1 MSTFVRLGLV
11 GLCLALLE
19 GCQSPNISRSDV
31 LVSVTIDCSSLAR
44 VRVAVIKVFEAAE
57 FEGKSVFDPEMVFE
71 RRGSLGDNLL
81 RGGLLSAKTIERV
94 RVRVT
99 PLGAETFRLDCS
111 AFTVQY
117 AGDRVMEDEYRIR
130 RKEPYQRLFEQVR
143 RQVSELDQAPNVP

>member
-19 GCQSPNISRSDV
+19 GCQSPNTSRSDA
-31 LVSVTIDCSSLAR
+31 LVSATVDCSSLAR

-57 FEGKSVFDPEMVFE
+57 FEGKSVFDPEMVLE

-81 RGGLLSAKTIERV
+81 HGGLLSGKTIERV

-99 PLGAETFRLDCS
+99 PIGAETFRLDCN

-117 AGDRVMEDEYRIR
+117 AGDRVMEEEYRIR
-130 RKEPYQRLFEQVR
+130 RRGPYLQLLEQIQ
-143 RQVSELDQAPNVP
+143 RQVSELDQASDVP